1 MFGFNRKEEDYY
13 EILGVPRDAS
23 EDDIK
28 KAYRKLAIKF
38 HPDKNP
44 ENQQEAEIQFKKIA
58 GAYAVLSDP
67 MKRRNYDLGIPTN
80 LGDSFGGNFDPFS
93 IFNNFFQGQNMD
105 SFINNFFAG
114 QNDNPFMGAFDDI
127 LGGPE
132 IKFTIHTFTQM
143 PHMEKMEGVNFFD
156 LSKKIGENI
165 GKMSKIND
173 NKFTGV
179 PSKSVGE
186 IEMEKKVEK
195 LEKMNEKL
203 SNRIDLLRNYKQ
215 KKKFENIE
223 KKISVSVE
231 DIMEGK
237 AKKIKFIRYVKR
249 DKESEFE
256 EEEVKYVFN
265 LEKNLSKLSYIFD
278 GEGHRHVSYQEN
290 GDLIIRIQ
298 IYNDIMKY
306 NIDKGMLIIPIS
318 YKRMGEEDFVIKI
331 LDMNFRVNK
340 LREDDLIIYDK
351 IGLLFT
357 NKIYVYKKWEKVE
370 EEGCNE
376 VERGNINEKWSYL
389 INFL

>member
-132 IKFTIHTFTQM
+132 IKFT
-143 PHMEKMEGVNFFD
+143 KW
-156 LSKKIGENI
+156 
-165 GKMSKIND
+165 
-173 NKFTGV
+173 
-179 PSKSVGE
+179 
-186 IEMEKKVEK
+186 
-195 LEKMNEKL
+195 
-203 SNRIDLLRNYKQ
+203 
-215 KKKFENIE
+215 
-223 KKISVSVE
+223 
-231 DIMEGK
+231 
-237 AKKIKFIRYVKR
+237 
-249 DKESEFE
+249 
-256 EEEVKYVFN
+256 
-265 LEKNLSKLSYIFD
+265 
-278 GEGHRHVSYQEN
+278 
-290 GDLIIRIQ
+290 
-298 IYNDIMKY
+298 
-306 NIDKGMLIIPIS
+306 
-318 YKRMGEEDFVIKI
+318 
-331 LDMNFRVNK
+331 
-340 LREDDLIIYDK
+340 RE
-351 IGLLFT
+351 
-357 NKIYVYKKWEKVE
+357 
-370 EEGCNE
+370 
-376 VERGNINEKWSYL
+376 
-389 INFL
+389 